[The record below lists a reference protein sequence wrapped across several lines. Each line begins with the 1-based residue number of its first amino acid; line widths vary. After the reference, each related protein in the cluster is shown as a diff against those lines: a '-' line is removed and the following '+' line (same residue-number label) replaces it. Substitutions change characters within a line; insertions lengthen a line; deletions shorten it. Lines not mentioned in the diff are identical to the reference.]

1 MKSGAL
7 LPSNAEC
14 HRPIIFITEPRS
26 GEVINLIGRWHEAL
40 LGNNAPLFIFISIL
54 IMTQLISFLWKNE
67 NKKFTRLTAVRTEA
81 LAYCQCASALIS
93 RNKALLVSVDLIGE
107 KNQVILDYDI
117 YIGQIAERRTS
128 PVFAFRSGEW
138 SVVFCTLKANMNRD
152 FY

>member
-54 IMTQLISFLWKNE
+54 IMTQLISFLWK
-67 NKKFTRLTAVRTEA
+67 KLQLGREA

-93 RNKALLVSVDLIGE
+93 RNKALLVSVDLIGK
-107 KNQVILDYDI
+107 KNQVILELWIFYYYMYLNKI
-117 YIGQIAERRTS
+117 FPRHFSFPISKTRIPTGRTRIS
-128 PVFAFRSGEW
+128 KSMF
-138 SVVFCTLKANMNRD
+138 LI
-152 FY
+152 